1 MVKAKPR
8 PPIEIAG
15 VSVAPGT
22 RQSIDIPLP
31 SFYTHSSVNMPVH
44 VVHGRKPGPVLL
56 VCAAIHGDEIN
67 GTEIIRR
74 LLAHRAMNRLR
85 GTLIAIPVVNVYGF
99 VSKSRY
105 LPDRRDLNRS
115 FPGSETGSMASRL
128 AHVVMEQIITHCTHI
143 VDLHTGA
150 VYRENL
156 PQIRAKLRND
166 PEIER
171 LARAF
176 GVPVILDADLLEGS
190 FRAACHDQDVPVIL
204 YEAGEA
210 LRFDELAIRAGVRG
224 VLNVMTALGMRV
236 LTRTPKAPTWGSS
249 GTRVCPGPAIV
260 PLSPLSTDADSS
272 KISTENVTSIGATF
286 VSTSSVV
293 KPGSNASG
301 NSQTSLCRVPGHIDR
316 SVPMSCTMT
325 GMTEPSRCST
335 KTDSASRPGRTTSRS
350 NVRVLRA
357 GIETAWKESSASV
370 PSSLTADTST
380 RASSAKGLNSRS
392 VRRSPSRVEPPAT
405 CQMAGTFE
413 EHRSPASIWS
423 PMATTP
429 AAAGPSE
436 NSTIAELAPT
446 TRSLSTAT
454 AAPNGTSPVS
464 PVSTSP
470 LCG

>member
-8 PPIEIAG
+8 PAIEIAG

-22 RQSIDIPLP
+22 QQSIDIPLP

-128 AHVVMEQIITHCTHI
+128 AHVLTKQIIAHCTHV

-156 PQIRAKLRND
+156 PQIRAKLSGE
-166 PEIER
+166 PEVEA

-176 GVPVILDADLLEGS
+176 GVTVILDAGLLEGS
-190 FRAACHDQDVPVIL
+190 FRAACNDQGVPVIL

-210 LRFDELAIRAGVRG
+210 LRFDELAIRAGLRG
-224 VLNVMTALGMRV
+224 VLNVMTALGMRT
-236 LTRTPKAPTWGSS
+236 LTKAPKTPKTMVANMSRWLRAPQS
-249 GTRVCPGPAIV
+249 GILR
-260 PLSPLSTDADSS
+260 
-272 KISTENVTSIGATF
+272 
-286 VSTSSVV
+286 
-293 KPGSNASG
+293 
-301 NSQTSLCRVPGHIDR
+301 SLCATGAHVKEGEIVAYVNDPLGNNLCEITSMIDGIVIGKTNLPLVFAGEAIFNIAAYESPHKVSGHI
-316 SVPMSCTMT
+316 
-325 GMTEPSRCST
+325 EAYHEQLAPS
-335 KTDSASRPGRTTSRS
+335 DD
-350 NVRVLRA
+350 
-357 GIETAWKESSASV
+357 E
-370 PSSLTADTST
+370 
-380 RASSAKGLNSRS
+380 KG
-392 VRRSPSRVEPPAT
+392 VDEPP
-405 CQMAGTFE
+405 
-413 EHRSPASIWS
+413 
-423 PMATTP
+423 
-429 AAAGPSE
+429 
-436 NSTIAELAPT
+436 L
-446 TRSLSTAT
+446 
-454 AAPNGTSPVS
+454 V
-464 PVSTSP
+464 
-470 LCG
+470 